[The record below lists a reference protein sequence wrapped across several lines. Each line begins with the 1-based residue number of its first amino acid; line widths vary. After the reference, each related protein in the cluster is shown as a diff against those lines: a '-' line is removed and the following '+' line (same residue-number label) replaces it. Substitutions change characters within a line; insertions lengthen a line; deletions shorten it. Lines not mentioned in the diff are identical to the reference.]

1 MAEFKSRSNN
11 AAQERA
17 RPDVDPAVL
26 FTGGRVIDGSGSP
39 AFAADV
45 LVQGNRIVAV
55 GHDAG
60 VRAQAMPAVQR
71 IAIAGCTLMPGLI
84 DAHCHV
90 SFDAPR
96 SNDELFF
103 HRRAGLSAII
113 AAADVRKILCAG
125 VTGLFDADS
134 IHDIGVDLRDAI
146 EAGVVEG
153 PRMAAGGHA
162 LMTSVGGTAG
172 RLIPDEGLRGYA
184 MVVRTRDEIVS
195 EVRRQIKGGV
205 DWIKVHVTGL
215 IPRQRAR
222 GELTVWSPDEL
233 RAVCDTAHAL
243 GIPVVGHCRNA
254 SSTRD
259 AARAGFDMILHATHM
274 DEEAVEAVVERKIP
288 IVPTFTFQ
296 ANLADYGDVIKADK
310 GLQDL
315 FRREIED
322 SADTLR
328 RLHAAGVPLLCGTE
342 SGFSLT
348 PLGDWHYRELEVFV
362 RDLGFSPLQA
372 IRAATCDAARALR
385 MEGEVGSVV
394 AGQLADL
401 IVLDGD
407 PSTDVTLLGEKNRLK
422 HVMADGRFV
431 DLGRRELPRRPI
443 PGWRMSQYSS
453 DILTR
458 ELVRTSGTDRI

>member
-1 MAEFKSRSNN
+1 MS
-11 AAQERA
+11 AAI
-17 RPDVDPAVL
+17 L
-26 FTGGRVIDGSGSP
+26 FTGGRVIDGTGTA

-45 LVQGNRIVAV
+45 LVDGNRIVAV
-55 GHDAG
+55 GAEAAARG
-60 VRAQAMPAVQR
+60 ATMPEVQR
-71 IAIAGCTLMPGLI
+71 IAIDGRTLMPGLI

-103 HRRAGLSAII
+103 HRRAALSAII

-153 PRMAAGGHA
+153 PRMTSGGHA

-184 MVVRTRDEIVS
+184 VVVRTRDEIVT

-222 GELTVWSPDEL
+222 GELTVWSFDEL

-274 DEEAVEAVVERKIP
+274 DEEAVEAVVERRIP

-296 ANLADYGDVIKADK
+296 ANLAQHGALIKADRA
-310 GLQDL
+310 LQDL

-322 SADTLR
+322 SAATLR

-362 RDLGFSPLQA
+362 RDLGFTPLQA
-372 IRAATCDAARALR
+372 IRSATLEAARALR
-385 MEGEVGSVV
+385 MEGQVGSIA

-401 IVLDGD
+401 IVIDGD
-407 PSTDVTLLGEKNRLK
+407 PSHDVTVLGDPHRLT
-422 HVMADGRFV
+422 HVMANGRLV
-431 DLGRRELPRRPI
+431 DLARTPPPRRPI
-443 PGWRMSQYSS
+443 PGWRVSQYSGE
-453 DILTR
+453 ILTR
-458 ELVRTSGTDRI
+458 ELVRASEASRT

>member
-1 MAEFKSRSNN
+1 MSTQAP
-11 AAQERA
+11 A
-17 RPDVDPAVL
+17 RPDVSAGVL
-26 FTGGRVIDGSGSP
+26 FTGGRVIDGSGTP
-39 AFAADV
+39 AFPADV
-45 LVQGNRIVAV
+45 LVEGNHIVAV
-55 GHDAG
+55 GEPAN
-60 VRAQAMPAVQR
+60 VRAQKMPNVQR
-71 IAIAGCTLMPGLI
+71 IAIGGCTLMPGLI

-113 AAADVRKILCAG
+113 AAADVRKLLCAG

-184 MVVRTRDEIVS
+184 MVVRTRDEIVT

-222 GELTVWSPDEL
+222 GELTVWSFDEL
-233 RAVCDTAHAL
+233 RAVCDTAHGL

-296 ANLADYGDVIKADK
+296 ANLADYGDVVKADK
-310 GLQDL
+310 GLQEL
-315 FRREIED
+315 FRKEIED
-322 SADTLR
+322 SAHTLR

-348 PLGDWHYRELEVFV
+348 PLGDWHYRELEIFV
-362 RDLGFSPLQA
+362 RDLGFTPLQA
-372 IRAATCDAARALR
+372 IRAATSDAALALR
-385 MEGEVGSVV
+385 MEGQVGSIA

-401 IVLDGD
+401 IVIDGD
-407 PSTDVTLLGEKNRLK
+407 PSRDVTLLGEKERLIQ
-422 HVMADGRFV
+422 VMANGRFI
-431 DLGRRELPRRPI
+431 DLKRQETPRGSI

-458 ELVRTSGTDRI
+458 ELVRGSGPRQS

>member
-1 MAEFKSRSNN
+1 MSAT
-11 AAQERA
+11 
-17 RPDVDPAVL
+17 VL
-26 FTGGRVIDGSGSP
+26 FVGGRVIDGSGTVP
-39 AFAADV
+39 FTADV
-45 LVQGNRIVAV
+45 LVEGNRIVAV
-55 GHDAG
+55 GEEAG
-60 VRAQAMPAVQR
+60 RRAEGVPNTRR
-71 IAIAGCTLMPGLI
+71 IAIGGHTLMPGLI

-103 HRRAGLSAII
+103 HRRAGLAAII

-184 MVVRTRDEIVS
+184 VVVRTRDEIVA

-215 IPRQRAR
+215 IPRQRTR
-222 GELTVWSPDEL
+222 GELTVWSFDEL
-233 RAVCDTAHAL
+233 RAVCDTAHEL

-259 AARAGFDMILHATHM
+259 AVRAGFDMILHATHM
-274 DEEAVEAVVERKIP
+274 DEEAVEAVVERRIP

-296 ANLADYGDVIKADK
+296 ANLADYGDVIQADK
-310 GLQDL
+310 GLQEL
-315 FRREIED
+315 FRREIAD

-328 RLHAAGVPLLCGTE
+328 SLHAAGVPLLCGTE

-348 PLGDWHYRELEVFV
+348 PLGDWHYRELEIFV

-372 IRAATCDAARALR
+372 IRAATSDAALALR
-385 MEGEVGSVV
+385 MEGQVGRV
-394 AGQLADL
+394 APGHLADL
-401 IVLDGD
+401 IVMDGD
-407 PSTDVTLLGEKNRLK
+407 PSLDVTLLGDHDRLT
-422 HVMADGRFV
+422 HVMANGRFV
-431 DLGRRELPRRPI
+431 DLERREPPRGSI
-443 PGWRMSQYSS
+443 PGWRTSQYSS
-453 DILTR
+453 QILTR
-458 ELVRTSGTDRI
+458 GLVRAAGAQRS

>member
-1 MAEFKSRSNN
+1 MSA
-11 AAQERA
+11 
-17 RPDVDPAVL
+17 AVL
-26 FTGGRVIDGSGSP
+26 FAGGRVIDGSGSP

-45 LVQGNRIVAV
+45 LVEGNRIVAV
-55 GHDAG
+55 GDGAAARAEQMPD
-60 VRAQAMPAVQR
+60 VRR
-71 IAIAGCTLMPGLI
+71 IPIAGFTLMPGLI

-113 AAADVRKILCAG
+113 AAADIRKLLCAG

-184 MVVRTRDEIVS
+184 MVVRTRDEIVT

-222 GELTVWSPDEL
+222 GELTVWSFDEL
-233 RAVCDTAHAL
+233 RAVCDTAHGL

-296 ANLADYGDVIKADK
+296 ANLADYGDVVKADK
-310 GLQDL
+310 GLQEL
-315 FRREIED
+315 FRREIVD

-362 RDLGFSPLQA
+362 RDLGFTPLQA

-401 IVLDGD
+401 IVVDGD
-407 PSTDVTLLGEKNRLK
+407 PSADVTLLGEKDRLI
-422 HVMADGRFV
+422 HVMANGRLV
-431 DLGRRELPRRPI
+431 DLERREAPRRSI

-458 ELVRTSGTDRI
+458 ELVRAAGPQRS

>member
-1 MAEFKSRSNN
+1 MSAP
-11 AAQERA
+11 APAD
-17 RPDVDPAVL
+17 PDSSPAVL
-26 FTGGRVIDGSGSP
+26 FAAGRVIDGSGSP
-39 AFAADV
+39 AFSADV
-45 LVQGNRIVAV
+45 LVEGNRIVAV
-55 GHDAG
+55 GEEATI
-60 VRAQAMPAVQR
+60 RAAKMSR
-71 IAIAGCTLMPGLI
+71 IRRIDIAGLTLMPGLI

-103 HRRAGLSAII
+103 HRRAGLAAII
-113 AAADVRKILCAG
+113 AAADVRKLLCAG

-146 EAGVVEG
+146 DAGVVEG

-172 RLIPDEGLRGYA
+172 RLIPDGGLRGYA
-184 MVVRTRDEIVS
+184 VIVRTRDEIVA

-222 GELTVWSPDEL
+222 GELTVWSFDEL

-274 DEEAVEAVVERKIP
+274 DEQALEAVVERKIP

-296 ANLADYGDVIKADK
+296 ANLADYGNAVNADK

-315 FRREIED
+315 FRREIAD
-322 SADTLR
+322 SAGTLR

-372 IRAATCDAARALR
+372 IRAATWDAARALR
-385 MEGEVGSVV
+385 MESEVGGIV

-401 IVLDGD
+401 IVIDGD
-407 PSTDVTLLGEKNRLK
+407 PSIDVTLLGERSRFRY
-422 HVMADGRFV
+422 VMADGRFV
-431 DLGRRELPRRPI
+431 DLGRQQPARRSI
-443 PGWRMSQYSS
+443 PGWRVSQYSG

-458 ELVRTSGTDRI
+458 DRVRASGIQSS

>member
-1 MAEFKSRSNN
+1 MST
-11 AAQERA
+11 QERV
-17 RPDVDPAVL
+17 RTDVTSAVL
-26 FTGGRVIDGSGSP
+26 FAGGRVIDGTGAPPFS
-39 AFAADV
+39 ADV
-45 LVQGNRIVAV
+45 LVAGNRIVAV
-55 GHDAG
+55 GSQAND
-60 VRAQAMPAVQR
+60 RAREIPDLQR
-71 IAIAGCTLMPGLI
+71 VSIAGCTLMPGLI

-103 HRRAGLSAII
+103 HRRPALAAII

-146 EAGVVEG
+146 DAGVVEG
-153 PRMAAGGHA
+153 PRMTSGGHA

-172 RLIPDEGLRGYA
+172 RLIPDQGLRGYA
-184 MVVRTRDEIVS
+184 VVVRTRDEIVT

-222 GELTVWSPDEL
+222 GELTVWSFDEL
-233 RAVCDTAHAL
+233 RAVCDTAHGL

-274 DEEAVEAVVERKIP
+274 DEEAVEAVIERKIP

-296 ANLADYGDVIKADK
+296 ANLADYGDVVKADK
-310 GLQDL
+310 GLQEL
-315 FRREIED
+315 FRREIAD
-322 SADTLR
+322 SAETLR
-328 RLHAAGVPLLCGTE
+328 RLHASGVPLLCGTE

-401 IVLDGD
+401 IVVNGD
-407 PSTDVTLLGEKNRLK
+407 PSTDVTLLGETDRLI
-422 HVMADGRFV
+422 HVMANGRFV
-431 DLGRRELPRRPI
+431 DLDRQDLPRRPI
-443 PGWRMSQYSS
+443 PGWRTSQYSS
-453 DILTR
+453 EILTR
-458 ELVRTSGTDRI
+458 DLVRDKGMKRS

>member
-1 MAEFKSRSNN
+1 VS
-11 AAQERA
+11 
-17 RPDVDPAVL
+17 PAVL
-26 FTGGRVIDGSGSP
+26 FAGGRVIDGTGKP
-39 AFAADV
+39 AFPADV
-45 LVQGNRIVAV
+45 LVEGNRIVAV
-55 GHDAG
+55 GDE
-60 VRAQAMPAVQR
+60 AVAR
-71 IAIAGCTLMPGLI
+71 SRHLSDLRRVEIAGFTLMPGLI

-103 HRRAGLSAII
+103 HRRAGLAAII

-146 EAGVVEG
+146 DAGVVEG
-153 PRMAAGGHA
+153 PRMASGGHA

-184 MVVRTRDEIVS
+184 VVVRTRDEIVT

-205 DWIKVHVTGL
+205 DWIKVHVTGI

-222 GELTVWSPDEL
+222 GELTVWSFDEL
-233 RAVCDTAHAL
+233 RAVCDTAHGL

-296 ANLADYGDVIKADK
+296 ANLADYGDLIKADK
-310 GLQDL
+310 GLQEL

-322 SADTLR
+322 SAETLR
-328 RLHAAGVPLLCGTE
+328 RLHSAGVPLLCGTE

-372 IRAATCDAARALR
+372 IRAATCDAALALR
-385 MEGEVGSVV
+385 MQGEVGSVV

-401 IVLDGD
+401 IVIDGD
-407 PSTDVTLLGEKNRLK
+407 PSSDVTLLGAKDRLI
-422 HVMADGRFV
+422 HVMSNGRFV
-431 DLGRRELPRRPI
+431 DLERQDPPRRSI
-443 PGWRMSQYSS
+443 PGWRTSQYSS
-453 DILTR
+453 EILTR
-458 ELVRTSGTDRI
+458 DLVRGSQVQPS

>member
-1 MAEFKSRSNN
+1 MSA
-11 AAQERA
+11 
-17 RPDVDPAVL
+17 AVL
-26 FTGGRVIDGSGSP
+26 FTGGQVIDGTGAP

-45 LVQGNRIVAV
+45 LVQGNRILAV
-55 GHDAG
+55 GSEA
-60 VRAQAMPAVQR
+60 VAQADRLTAVR
-71 IAIAGCTLMPGLI
+71 HIGISGWTLMPGLI

-103 HRRAGLSAII
+103 HRRAGLAAII

-153 PRMAAGGHA
+153 PRMTSGGHA

-184 MVVRTRDEIVS
+184 VVVRTRDEIVT

-222 GELTVWSPDEL
+222 GELTVWSFDEL

-274 DEEAVEAVVERKIP
+274 DEEAVEAVVERSIP

-296 ANLADYGDVIKADK
+296 ANLADYGAAVKADK
-310 GLQDL
+310 ALQEL

-322 SADTLR
+322 SAQTLQ

-362 RDLGFSPLQA
+362 RDLGFTPLQA

-385 MEGEVGSVV
+385 MEGQVGSVA
-394 AGQLADL
+394 AGQIADL
-401 IVLDGD
+401 IVIDGD
-407 PSTDVTLLGEKNRLK
+407 PSSDVTMLGDRDRLK
-422 HVMADGRFV
+422 HVMANGRLV
-431 DLGRRELPRRPI
+431 DLGREQLPRRSI

-453 DILTR
+453 EILTR
-458 ELVRTSGTDRI
+458 ELVRTSGPHPS